1 MMYINNFLRCCL
13 LPAGVIVGSI
23 ISSYGQCTPLN
34 TVQSERV
41 ADYKMK
47 IILDHDKKMATGTAI
62 ITWRNPSPKAVK
74 EIKMYMYLNAF
85 KNMKSTWLRGTD
97 GEIFGRQM
105 ADRSAEEWGYVT
117 IDHIAIN
124 DGADLTSGIKYV
136 HADGNEDDET
146 VLLVPL
152 PREVQSGDSIVLTVD
167 FRSKLP
173 KTIAR
178 SGYGENNFHLFVH
191 WYPKLGVY
199 EQNEVGQWGWNC
211 HQFMQRTEFYG
222 DFGKYDMTI
231 TCDDSFT
238 VGASGC
244 LIEESST
251 DGLQTVRYLAEDVI
265 DFAWCV
271 SPELEVYEDLWE
283 DVYIKL
289 LLPRDHRG
297 MADRYMM
304 ATKHALQYFDEHVG
318 RYPYPGITIMDPP
331 FHSLRNGFMEY
342 PTFATAGTIY
352 GMPSWFKGS
361 ESLAIHEFAHQFFM
375 GVLANNEKE
384 EAWLDE
390 GFVTYYEDRIMEAY
404 YGQHTSQLDV
414 FGIKY
419 GNSALSRQEYVSM
432 RDHSSTAIARPG
444 WEITGDYKGIVYSK
458 TATMLKTLE
467 NYISVEKMDEM
478 MRAYFDEYKFT
489 HPRTSTF
496 VNHADRFLKSSFS
509 QSEANIY
516 MSLIKACLFGSD
528 TVDYYVEPMEENVVT
543 LNNKGALS
551 MPVAIELITISNDT
565 IIQKWDGASPK
576 IIETGD
582 AISSVHIDPQE
593 KLYLDLNLNNNSLKI
608 EKSSFSRYILKAITS
623 VQHTLQSL
631 SFFL

>member
-1 MMYINNFLRCCL
+1 MMYINKRLHSL
-13 LPAGVIVGSI
+13 LIILLMTSVMCKLSI
-23 ISSYGQCTPLN
+23 SQCTPHN
-34 TVQSERV
+34 EVQSVRI
-41 ADYKMK
+41 ADYKMNVV
-47 IILDHDKKMATGTAI
+47 LDHDKKMATGTSI
-62 ITWRNPSPKAVK
+62 ITWRNPSPNSVK
-74 EIKMYMYLNAF
+74 ELKMYMYLNSF

-97 GEIFGRQM
+97 GEVFGRQI
-105 ADRSAEEWGYVT
+105 ADRAPEEWGFVT
-117 IDHIAIN
+117 IDSISVM
-124 DGADLTSGIKYV
+124 DGQDLTSGIKYV
-136 HADGNEDDET
+136 QADGNLDDES
-146 VLLVPL
+146 VLSVPL
-152 PREVQSGDSIVLTVD
+152 YKSVRSGDSIVLVLK

-199 EQNEVGQWGWNC
+199 EQSKEGIWGWNC

-283 DVYIKL
+283 DVYIRL
-289 LLPRDHRG
+289 LVPRDHRG

-304 ATKHALQYFDEHVG
+304 ATKHALQYFDEHLG

-352 GMPSWFKGS
+352 GMPGWFKGS

-496 VNHADRFLKSSFS
+496 INHADRFLKSSFS
-509 QSEANIY
+509 LSEVDIY
-516 MSLIKACLFGSD
+516 MNLIKACLFGSD
-528 TVDYYVEPMEENVVT
+528 TVDYYVEHIEENVVT

-551 MPVAIELITISNDT
+551 MPVEIELITITNDT

-576 IIETGD
+576 TIETGD
-582 AISSVHIDPQE
+582 TISSVHIDPQE

-608 EKSSFSRYILKAITS
+608 EKSSFSRYILKTITS
-623 VQHTLQSL
+623 VQHALQSL